1 MQNLQNIYND
11 AFTLFDILLSV
22 IVLQK
27 TRPLF
32 GVFFFLSRLPNVKQ
46 CNMYFFSIHS
56 LHIIFISGKWVTK
69 LYTIEK
75 SEAHRKILLIIRFNV
90 LTKKHIPFLFVP
102 ILQTD
107 TNIYLDKKRNK
118 KRIERVVVGGNA
130 YNSYVKIICITAN
143 NCISYCI

>member
-1 MQNLQNIYND
+1 M
-11 AFTLFDILLSV
+11 THSLSL
-22 IVLQK
+22 IFHCQSLYFK
-27 TRPLF
+27 RHDLYLA
-32 GVFFFLSRLPNVKQ
+32 VFYLDCQTSNNAI
-46 CNMYFFSIHS
+46 CTFFSILS

-118 KRIERVVVGGNA
+118 KRNQRVLQWEA
-130 YNSYVKIICITAN
+130 MRIHLMSK
-143 NCISYCI
+143 